1 MRIGTNDSIPG
12 LDHHRWAVVVSPTF
26 VIAASVPIRDFGPWA
41 GLRPVTSIDGM
52 TAVLTRPSPPATST
66 RPVDVLAELATVALH
81 AALER
86 RGAVSDRTRV
96 ELMPFQGR
104 TRVIVYL
111 RPSEPW
117 RVGLAALAEVVSI
130 VRMFDPSVI
139 LADSCFEGL
148 ADSV

>member
-1 MRIGTNDSIPG
+1 
-12 LDHHRWAVVVSPTF
+12 
-26 VIAASVPIRDFGPWA
+26 
-41 GLRPVTSIDGM
+41 M
-52 TAVLTRPSPPATST
+52 TAVLTPPSPPTASI
-66 RPVDVLAELATVALH
+66 RPVAALAELATVALH

-86 RGAVSDRTRV
+86 RSAVSDRTRV

-117 RVGLAALAEVVSI
+117 RVGLAALAEVVSV

-139 LADSCFEGL
+139 LADSCFEAL

>member
-12 LDHHRWAVVVSPTF
+12 LDHHRHPVVASNAF
-26 VIAASVPIRDFGPWA
+26 VTPVSVPSRDFGPWA

-86 RGAVSDRTRV
+86 RGAVSDRSRV
-96 ELMPFQGR
+96 ELISVQNR
-104 TRVIVYL
+104 TRIVVYL
-111 RPSEPW
+111 PRNEQW
-117 RVGLAALAEVVSI
+117 QVGLAALTEVVSVI
-130 VRMFDPSVI
+130 RMFDPSVI
-139 LADSCFEGL
+139 LAETRFEAL
-148 ADSV
+148 AD